1 MENCCHYNI
10 SWPKKEYFWGEVREL
25 FENCSHSSGRLFPF
39 AAAAAALVF
48 VAAAAFF
55 ALRAPARSLRGT
67 EGRCAWLSAL
77 GWQADPA
84 SEELR
89 EITLPARFDALLED
103 YNALQLA
110 QGWDLRAAAGKSCL
124 CCSYDLV
131 GYPDW
136 DGRVIAT
143 LYLFRGRVIG
153 GDLHTAAADGFMRPL
168 RQRSINRSCNPVQ
181 KQSGRFY
188 DYNENHPLR

>member
-1 MENCCHYNI
+1 M
-10 SWPKKEYFWGEVREL
+10 
-25 FENCSHSSGRLFPF
+25 FENCSHSSARPFPLAAF
-39 AAAAAALVF
+39 AAALFF

-55 ALRAPARSLRGT
+55 ALRVPARSLRST
-67 EGRCAWLSAL
+67 EGRCAYLASL
-77 GWQADPA
+77 GWRADPA

-89 EITLPARFDALLED
+89 ETALPARFDALLED

-131 GYPDW
+131 GFPGW

-143 LYLFRGRVIG
+143 LYVFRGRVIG

-168 RQRSINRSCNPVQ
+168 RQSVFTIP
-181 KQSGRFY
+181 
-188 DYNENHPLR
+188 